1 MKKQTIA
8 RTYLGTLNNP
18 DVDIIIDYLEK
29 WHSTAKARYVVGQLE
44 KGVEGT
50 PHIQFYLNFEKPIAI
65 TALKKHCG
73 KAHFEPV
80 KVDNGA
86 AAYCMKTETRL
97 DGPWEFGTKPVKR
110 NSKEDWEQV
119 WEEAKKGNLEKIDPK
134 IRVAHYH
141 QLK

>member
-1 MKKQTIA
+1 M
-8 RTYLGTLNNP
+8 RL
-18 DVDIIIDYLEK
+18 
-29 WHSTAKARYVVGQLE
+29 S
-44 KGVEGT
+44 
-50 PHIQFYLNFEKPIAI
+50 
-65 TALKKHCG
+65 ALKKHCS

-86 AAYCMKTETRL
+86 AAYCQKEDTRL

-134 IRVAHYH
+134 IRIAHYH
-141 QLK
+141 